1 MEEKHSEASK
11 KEIARATFLSVILS
25 AEYDPEDTQALH
37 DLAME
42 TETTRRPERMTSSIG
57 LSSSP
62 FDHAHIRAAE
72 VNWDDIRVART
83 WDRPMIGNSEQLHRV
98 DGSNLLARV
107 PRPISRRQPQGARI
121 G

>member
-1 MEEKHSEASK
+1 MSEKKLQEMEAVAATIRELAAPGAKAKALIEAVEEKHSEASK

-25 AEYDPEDTQALH
+25 AEYDPEDTQVLH

-42 TETTRRPERMTSSIG
+42 TETTRRPESMTSSIG

-72 VNWDDIRVART
+72 VNWDDIRF
-83 WDRPMIGNSEQLHRV
+83 
-98 DGSNLLARV
+98 
-107 PRPISRRQPQGARI
+107 GADLEPTNDW
-121 G
+121 